1 MIEAMGTNYGVVKTQ
16 LTDRNWTAWLKI
28 PYIQYD

>member
-1 MIEAMGTNYGVVKTQ
+1 MGTHYGVVKTQ
-16 LTDRNWTAWLKI
+16 LTDRNWTAWLEI